1 MNLIRCENG
10 HFYDEERF
18 DSCPH
23 CNQASV
29 STVLQDEDGNK
40 EYTMPINNPASDADN
55 RLDALKKEITE
66 VKENEDGSQATI
78 GYFGEISTE
87 PVVGWLVA
95 IEGSNFG
102 EDFKLKSG
110 RNFIG
115 RSAEMDVSLTGDAS
129 ISRDKH
135 AIILYEPKGNVFLV
149 QPGDA
154 KELFYLNDKV
164 VLTATEINA
173 YDVLSLGGTKLL
185 FIPCCSDK
193 FNWDSV
199 KPAEEQ
205 K

>member
-1 MNLIRCENG
+1 MTLTRCENG
-10 HFYDEERF
+10 HFYDAERF

-23 CNQASV
+23 CNQGAI
-29 STVLQDEDGNK
+29 STVIENPEGPNGYTLPLDDEPAAAPGLKDLESQITDAKETDDG
-40 EYTMPINNPASDADN
+40 A
-55 RLDALKKEITE
+55 
-66 VKENEDGSQATI
+66 QATI
-78 GYFGEISTE
+78 GYFGDVSTE

-102 EDFKLKSG
+102 KDFKLKSG

-115 RSAEMDVSLTGDAS
+115 RSADMDVSLAGDSS

-135 AIILYEPKGNVFLV
+135 AIILYEPRGNVFLV

-164 VLTATEINA
+164 VLTATEIGA
-173 YDVLSLGGTKLL
+173 YDVLSLGATKLL

-199 KPAEEQ
+199 KSADEQ

>member
-1 MNLIRCENG
+1 MNLTRCANG
-10 HFYDEERF
+10 HFYDAERF
-18 DSCPH
+18 DFCPH
-23 CNQASV
+23 CNQTSV

-40 EYTMPINNPASDADN
+40 EYTMPLEQPQTMPLAG
-55 RLDALKKEITE
+55 ITG
-66 VKENEDGSQATI
+66 VAKTEDGSQATI
-78 GYFGEISTE
+78 GYFGEMTTE

-95 IEGSNFG
+95 IAGSNFG
-102 EDFKLKSG
+102 QDFKLKTG

-115 RSAEMDVSLTGDAS
+115 RSPEMDVAITGDSS
-129 ISRDKH
+129 ISREKH
-135 AIILYEPKGNVFLV
+135 AIILYEPKSNVFLV

-154 KELFYLNDKV
+154 KELFYLNEKV

-173 YDVLSLGGTKLL
+173 YDVISLGASKLL

-199 KPAEEQ
+199 KPEEEQ

>member
-1 MNLIRCENG
+1 MDFRRCENG
-10 HFYDEERF
+10 HYYDAERF

-23 CNQASV
+23 CSQNTI
-29 STVLQDEDGNK
+29 STVAQDDDGGSL
-40 EYTMPINNPASDADN
+40 YTVPMNEGFNNSGAGNIGVELHTDD
-55 RLDALKKEITE
+55 I
-66 VKENEDGSQATI
+66 VHTI
-78 GYFGEISTE
+78 GYFGEVETE

-95 IEGSNFG
+95 IEGAHQG
-102 EDFKLKSG
+102 MDFKLKTG

-115 RSAEMDVSLTGDAS
+115 RSTDMDVALTGDAS
-129 ISRDKH
+129 ISRDRH

-154 KELFYLNDKV
+154 KELFYLNEKV
-164 VLTATEINA
+164 VLAAVEINA
-173 YDVLSLGGTKLL
+173 YDVLSLGNSKLL

-199 KPAEEQ
+199 KKKEEQ

>member
-1 MNLIRCENG
+1 MNLTRCENG
-10 HFYDEERF
+10 HFYDAERF
-18 DSCPH
+18 NTCPH

-29 STVLQDEDGNK
+29 STVMQDENGENK
-40 EYTMPINNPASDADN
+40 YTMPLTPPEEVGNGLGILVSQ
-55 RLDALKKEITE
+55 
-66 VKENEDGSQATI
+66 VKETDDGSQATI
-78 GYFGEISTE
+78 GYFGAVSTE

-102 EDFKLKSG
+102 EDFKLKTG

-115 RSAEMDVSLTGDAS
+115 RSTSMDIALTGDSS
-129 ISRDKH
+129 ISREKH
-135 AIILYEPKGNVFLV
+135 AIILYEPKSNIFLV

-164 VLTATEINA
+164 VLNATEINA
-173 YDVLSLGGTKLL
+173 YDVLSLGSTKLM
-185 FIPCCSDK
+185 FIPCCSEK

-199 KPAEEQ
+199 KPQEES

>member
-1 MNLIRCENG
+1 MNLTRCENG
-10 HFYDEERF
+10 HFYDAERF

-29 STVLQDEDGNK
+29 STVLQDDDGNK
-40 EYTMPINNPASDADN
+40 EYTMPLTPPADVAN
-55 RLDALKKEITE
+55 GLDALKKEITD
-66 VKENEDGSQATI
+66 VKETEDGSQATI
-78 GYFGEISTE
+78 GYFGEVSTE

-115 RSAEMDVSLTGDAS
+115 RSAEMDVALTGDSS
-129 ISRDKH
+129 ISRDRH
-135 AIILYEPKGNVFLV
+135 AIILYEPRGNVFLV

-199 KPAEEQ
+199 KPEED
-205 K
+205 KK

>member
-1 MNLIRCENG
+1 MNLTRCENG
-10 HFYDEERF
+10 HFYDAERF
-18 DSCPH
+18 DTCPH

-29 STVLQDEDGNK
+29 STVLQDDEGNK
-40 EYTMPINNPASDADN
+40 EYTMPLNPPADAAAN
-55 RLDALKKEITE
+55 GLKDLVSE
-66 VKENEDGSQATI
+66 VKETEDGSQATI
-78 GYFGEISTE
+78 GYFGEVSTE

-95 IEGSNFG
+95 IAGSNFG
-102 EDFKLKSG
+102 ADFKLKTG

-115 RSAEMDVSLTGDAS
+115 RSTEMDVALTGDSS

-135 AIILYEPKGNVFLV
+135 AIILYEPKSNTFLV

-199 KPAEEQ
+199 KAEEEQ

>member
-1 MNLIRCENG
+1 MNLARCENG
-10 HFYDEERF
+10 HFYDAERF
-18 DSCPH
+18 DTCPH
-23 CNQASV
+23 CNQTTI
-29 STVLQDEDGNK
+29 STVAEDTVGNK
-40 EYTMPINNPASDADN
+40 EYTMPLEPQPTS
-55 RLDALKKEITE
+55 LGEITGIPY
-66 VKENEDGSQATI
+66 DGAQATI
-78 GYFGEISTE
+78 GYFGEVSTE

-95 IEGSNFG
+95 IAGNNFG
-102 EDFKLKSG
+102 MDFKLKTG

-115 RSAEMDVSLTGDAS
+115 RASDMDVSLSGDNT
-129 ISRDKH
+129 ISREKH
-135 AIILYEPKGNVFLV
+135 AIILYEPKSNVFLV

-173 YDVLSLGGTKLL
+173 YDILTLGNTKLL

-199 KPAEEQ
+199 KSEEEN